1 MAITAEM
8 VKTLRDRTG
17 AGMMDCKGALTEANG
32 DIDAAIDILRKKG
45 IAKAAKKAERSASD
59 GTVATRISPDGTSG
73 VIVEVNCETDFVAR
87 TDDFKALVEFVLDEA
102 TKAGAGATDAW
113 AKDPAGPIQPQV
125 AALVGKLGENMG
137 VARIVRFADRG
148 FVSSY
153 IHMGGKIGV
162 LVEATGVSAEQ
173 AATDAFKTLMKE
185 VAMQVAAASPRYV
198 RREEVPE
205 AELESERAIYRTQ
218 AQQSGKPAQ
227 VIERIVDGQVERFY
241 KDVCLLEQAFVK
253 QSDRTVGDLVKEA
266 IVRFGV
272 NVAVRRFARFQLGET
287 QSRTSDA
294 KEDTAGGTVGA

>member
-73 VIVEVNCETDFVAR
+73 IIVEVNCETDFVAR

-185 VAMQVAAASPRYV
+185 VAMQVAAASPQFATRA
-198 RREEVPE
+198 EVP
-205 AELESERAIYRTQ
+205 AELLDREKGIYR
-218 AQQSGKPAQ
+218 AQMEGSGKPAN
-227 VIERIVDGQVERFY
+227 VIEKIIEGKLGSFY
-241 KDVCLLEQAFVK
+241 GEVVLPEQASIRDPKTKVADVIAAANKQIGATVTISRFVRLK
-253 QSDRTVGDLVKEA
+253 VGESA
-266 IVRFGV
+266 
-272 NVAVRRFARFQLGET
+272 
-287 QSRTSDA
+287 
-294 KEDTAGGTVGA
+294 

>member
-59 GTVATRISPDGTSG
+59 GTIATRLSPDGTSG
-73 VIVEVNCETDFVAR
+73 IIVEVNCETDFVAR
-87 TDDFKALVEFVLDEA
+87 TDDFKALVAFVLDEA
-102 TKAGAGATDAW
+102 EKAGAGATDAW
-113 AKDPAGPIQPQV
+113 AKDPAGPIQPHV

-162 LVEATGVSAEQ
+162 LVEATGVTADQ
-173 AATDAFKTLMKE
+173 AQTDAFKTLMKE
-185 VAMQVAAASPRYV
+185 VAMQVAAASPQFASRA
-198 RREEVPE
+198 EVP
-205 AELESERAIYRTQ
+205 AELLDRERGIYR
-218 AQQSGKPAQ
+218 AQMEGSGKPAN
-227 VIERIVDGQVERFY
+227 VIEKIIEGKLGSFY
-241 KDVCLLEQAFVK
+241 GEVVLPEQASIRDPKTKVADVIAAANK
-253 QSDRTVGDLVKEA
+253 QIGATVT
-266 IVRFGV
+266 IS
-272 NVAVRRFARFQLGET
+272 RFARLKVGE
-287 QSRTSDA
+287 SA
-294 KEDTAGGTVGA
+294 

>member
-59 GTVATRISPDGTSG
+59 GTIATRLSPDGTSG
-73 VIVEVNCETDFVAR
+73 IIVEVNCETDFVAR
-87 TDDFKALVEFVLDEA
+87 TDDFKALVAFVLDEA
-102 TKAGAGATDAW
+102 EKAGAGATDAW
-113 AKDPAGPIQPQV
+113 AKDPAGPIQPHV

-162 LVEATGVSAEQ
+162 LVEATGVTADQ
-173 AATDAFKTLMKE
+173 AQTDAFKTLMKE
-185 VAMQVAAASPRYV
+185 VAMQVAAASPQFASRA
-198 RREEVPE
+198 EVP
-205 AELESERAIYRTQ
+205 AELLDRERGIYR
-218 AQQSGKPAQ
+218 AQMEGSGKPAN
-227 VIERIVDGQVERFY
+227 VIEKIIEGKLGSFY
-241 KDVCLLEQAFVK
+241 GEVVLPEQASIRDPKTKVADVVAAANR
-253 QSDRTVGDLVKEA
+253 QIGATVT
-266 IVRFGV
+266 IS
-272 NVAVRRFARFQLGET
+272 RFARLKVGE
-287 QSRTSDA
+287 SA
-294 KEDTAGGTVGA
+294 